1 MQSPYKKVIVYDLE
15 TGGLD
20 FKTNSI
26 TEIAMVVID
35 LETLK
40 IEDTFNTIIKPN
52 FDLEFR
58 IGDSMKEARSIFKSV
73 AIKDADTKV
82 PTLKY
87 KNETLTI
94 KQLETI
100 AADIGDFDEKLDIVG
115 TTFNYSQ
122 IQTLEAHSKF

>member
-20 FKTNSI
+20 YKVNAI

-40 IEDTFNTIIKPN
+40 VEDTFTTMIKPN

-58 IGDSMKEARSIFKSV
+58 NGDSLKEARAIFKLVSSHR
-73 AIKDADTKV
+73 IF
-82 PTLKY
+82 L
-87 KNETLTI
+87 
-94 KQLETI
+94 
-100 AADIGDFDEKLDIVG
+100 
-115 TTFNYSQ
+115 
-122 IQTLEAHSKF
+122 